1 MQGYRVTRL
10 DEVPVIPPD
19 EPGDPD
25 WRPLQHY
32 LRLEAF
38 GANVYV
44 AQAPGVALIG
54 EHDERKSGQEE
65 LYLVLSGRVRFTL
78 DGEEVEGREGT
89 VVTAAPEVVRSGI
102 AMEAGSSVF
111 AVGAKPDGAFE
122 SSWDDRH
129 FEDVPRA
136 G

>member
-10 DEVPVIPPD
+10 EEVPVIRAV
-19 EPGDPD
+19 EPGDPV

-32 LRLEAF
+32 LRLDAF

-44 AQAPGVALIG
+44 ANEPGVVLIR
-54 EHDERKSGQEE
+54 EHDEVASGQEE
-65 LYLVLSGRVRFTL
+65 LYFVLSGRVRFAL
-78 DGEEVEGREGT
+78 DGEEIDGREGT

-102 AMEAGSSVF
+102 AMESGSAVF
-111 AVGAKPDGAFE
+111 AVGAKPHGRFE
-122 SSWDDRH
+122 SSWRPEH
-129 FEDVPRA
+129 FEDVPQA

>member
-1 MQGYRVTRL
+1 MPGYRVTRL
-10 DEVPVIPPD
+10 DEVPTIPPD

-38 GANVYV
+38 GANVYL
-44 AQAPGVALIG
+44 AQAPGVFLIG
-54 EHDERKSGQEE
+54 EHDERRSGQEE

-102 AMEAGSSVF
+102 AMESGSAVF
-111 AVGAKPDGAFE
+111 AVGATPHGRFE
-122 SSWDDRH
+122 STWDERH
-129 FEDVPRA
+129 FEDVPQA